1 MSGPRW
7 EIEGR
12 NWPNHAA
19 SRFVETTSIRWH
31 VQIAGEGPAVL
42 LLHGT
47 GAATRGWRDVLPRL
61 AQHHTVIAPDLPGH
75 GFTQGRPKQGL
86 TLPGMATAL
95 AALLEKLDARPIL
108 IAGHS
113 AGSAIALQ
121 LVHARG
127 ETTPI
132 VGFNPALMPFP
143 GLAAKLFPSLAKA
156 LFVNPFVPRILAG
169 IAKIPGETGRFL
181 RRATGSTIDA
191 KGIAAYEVLMSNHRH
206 CGGAMEMMASW
217 DLESLSRL
225 LPQIGS
231 PVLLVHS
238 SADSAVPLDSVER
251 AAKFIPDCRLEV
263 LPGLGHLAHE
273 EQPARAADFIRAFAE
288 QKLGQETGAPA

>member
-7 EIEGR
+7 EIEGKD
-12 NWPNHAA
+12 WPNRAA
-19 SRFVETTSIRWH
+19 SRFIETTGIRWQ
-31 VQIAGEGPAVL
+31 VQIAGEGPTLL

-47 GAATRGWRDVLPRL
+47 GAATHSWRDVLPLL
-61 AQHHTVIAPDLPGH
+61 AQHFTVIAPDLPGH

-95 AALLEKLDARPIL
+95 AALLEKLDARPKL
-108 IAGHS
+108 VAGHS
-113 AGSAIALQ
+113 AGAAIALQ

-127 ETTPI
+127 ETTPV

-156 LFVNPFVPRILAG
+156 LFVNPLVPRMLAG
-169 IAKIPGETGRFL
+169 IARIPGETGRFL

-191 KGIAAYEVLMSNHRH
+191 KGIAAYRALMSNHRH
-206 CGGAMEMMASW
+206 CSGAMEMMASW
-217 DLESLSRL
+217 DLEALSRL
-225 LPQIGS
+225 LPQIAS

-251 AAKFIPDCRLEV
+251 AAKLIHHCRVEV

-288 QKLGQETGAPA
+288 QKQGEPA